1 MNRYG
6 ACAGGGVGLTAGVQ
20 GQRVEMGIGVSGHGV
35 LVPTVYQN
43 QIVGYIENQAKAMAL
58 RRTP

>member
-1 MNRYG
+1 M
-6 ACAGGGVGLTAGVQ
+6 Q

-35 LVPTVYQN
+35 LVPTVYQK